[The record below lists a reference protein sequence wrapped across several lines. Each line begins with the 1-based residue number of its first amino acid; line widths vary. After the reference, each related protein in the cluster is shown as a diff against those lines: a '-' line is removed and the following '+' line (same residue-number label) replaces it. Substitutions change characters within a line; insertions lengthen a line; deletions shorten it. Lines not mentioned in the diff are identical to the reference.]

1 MSKQAQQ
8 PDWGRIAEK
17 FDLWLPYIAPVGKA
31 MLEALPVEPGDRVLD
46 VACGTGEPALS
57 IARQNPKA
65 EITAIDAAP
74 AMAEV
79 AQRKAREE
87 LFENITFEAMAA
99 EKIRFA
105 DASFDK
111 LCCRF
116 GVMLFEDSQ
125 QGLNEMRRVLKP
137 GGTFVLAVWSTP
149 ETMTTMDWARRAFT
163 GRIPEENYPAVE
175 KISSLGQPGRLEA
188 MLEAAG
194 FGPFTVECRTFHY
207 RFPSFGAYWDLV
219 EASEILKQ
227 QFDALP
233 KGARQQVRDDV
244 AAFAREF
251 HGEEGLTIP
260 HDYLLASGL
269 ASGSR
274 H

>member
-1 MSKQAQQ
+1 MNREAQQ

-31 MLEALPVEPGDRVLD
+31 MLEALPVKPGDKVLD

-57 IARQNPKA
+57 LARQNPKA
-65 EITAIDAAP
+65 AITGIDAAP

-87 LFENITFEAMAA
+87 LLENITFEAMAA
-99 EKIRFA
+99 EKMRFA

-137 GGTFVLAVWSTP
+137 GGAFALAVWSTP

-163 GRIPEENYPAVE
+163 GRIPEEHYPAVE
-175 KISSLGQPGRLEA
+175 KISSLGELGKLEA
-188 MLEAAG
+188 MLKSAG
-194 FGPFTVECRTFHY
+194 FDTFTVECRTFHY

-233 KGARQQVRDDV
+233 TGERDKVRDDV
-244 AAFAREF
+244 AAFAHPF
-251 HGEEGLTIP
+251 HSEEGLIIP

-269 ASGSR
+269 ASGR
-274 H
+274 HD

>member
-1 MSKQAQQ
+1 MSKEAQQ

-31 MLEALPVEPGDRVLD
+31 MLEVLPVAPGDKVLD

-57 IARQNPKA
+57 IARNNPKA

-74 AMAEV
+74 PMMEV
-79 AQRKAREE
+79 ARRKAAEE
-87 LFENITFEAMAA
+87 ILENITFEAMPA
-99 EKIRFA
+99 EAIRFE
-105 DASFDK
+105 DTSFDK

-125 QGLNEMRRVLKP
+125 QGLNEMCRVLKP
-137 GGTFVLAVWSTP
+137 GGRFVLAVWGTP
-149 ETMTTMDWARRAFT
+149 ETMTTMDWARRAFA
-163 GRIPEENYPAVE
+163 GRIPEEDYPAVE
-175 KISSLGQPGRLEA
+175 KISSLGEPGRLEA
-188 MLEAAG
+188 MLEKAG
-194 FGPFTVECRTFHY
+194 FDEFTVTRRTFHY

-219 EASEILKQ
+219 EVSDILKQ

-233 KGARQQVRDDV
+233 EGERSAVRDDV

-251 HGEEGLTIP
+251 HGKEGLAIP
-260 HDYLLASGL
+260 HDYLLANGL
-269 ASGSR
+269 R
-274 H
+274 R